1 VPEGILSGPGEG
13 ELLRNEQ
20 GNRVVLVKGA
30 LPHISVFEFTIEGP
44 FEGPEPHTHTDETD
58 SFYILEGELDVY
70 VNGEW
75 TRAAPG
81 AFLSAAPGV
90 EHGFTKRDS
99 GTVRFLNI
107 HAPGGFEHSLRAMSV
122 QDAEP

>member
-1 VPEGILSGPGEG
+1 MPEGILSGPGEG

-20 GNRVVLVKGA
+20 GNRVVV
-30 LPHISVFEFTIEGP
+30 
-44 FEGPEPHTHTDETD
+44 
-58 SFYILEGELDVY
+58 EGELDVY

-122 QDAEP
+122 RDAQP

>member
-1 VPEGILSGPGEG
+1 M
-13 ELLRNEQ
+13 LRNKQ

-44 FEGPEPHTHTDETD
+44 FEGPDPHTHADETD
-58 SFYILEGELDVY
+58 SFYVLEGELDVY

-90 EHGFTKRDS
+90 EHGFTKQRQRDRAVPEHPRA
-99 GTVRFLNI
+99 GRF
-107 HAPGGFEHSLRAMSV
+107 RAQPSRNERPDRGIV
-122 QDAEP
+122 